1 MVLYLLPSFDK
12 YFTMALQNFQQW
24 LMERG
29 KRTALGIYPPL
40 YGSGQ
45 LPPLAFAP
53 SSAGHLNAFAGIHG
67 DEHPELLSK
76 EIRKAHKKFK
86 NKSNDGEDKLKKLG
100 L

>member
-1 MVLYLLPSFDK
+1 
-12 YFTMALQNFQQW
+12 MALKNFQQW

-29 KRTALGIYPPL
+29 KRTSLGIYPPL

-53 SSAGHLNAFAGIHG
+53 TSAGHLNAFATIHG

-76 EIRKAHKKFK
+76 EIRKQFKKK
-86 NKSNDGEDKLKKLG
+86 KKPHDGEDKLKKLG

>member
-1 MVLYLLPSFDK
+1 
-12 YFTMALQNFQQW
+12 MALPTFQQW

-29 KRTALGIYPPL
+29 KRTSLGIYPPL

-45 LPPLAFAP
+45 LPPLAHAP
-53 SSAGHLNAFAGIHG
+53 TSAGHLNSFATIHG

-76 EIRKAHKKFK
+76 EIRKAAKNYKK
-86 NKSNDGEDKLKKLG
+86 NKHKNDGEDKLKKLG